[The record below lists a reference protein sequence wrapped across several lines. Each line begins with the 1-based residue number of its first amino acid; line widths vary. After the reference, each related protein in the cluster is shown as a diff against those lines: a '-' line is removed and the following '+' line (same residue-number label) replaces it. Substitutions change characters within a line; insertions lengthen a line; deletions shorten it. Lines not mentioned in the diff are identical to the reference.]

1 MRLHRRSEFGGVT
14 QAPRPSISYGRSR
27 HCPNHR
33 RSAAS
38 AVIAASASATAGPD
52 CRSAIAATRRAAHFA
67 SCSAADL
74 SVATAAELSIRAAA
88 DIAVRAATEFGA
100 APSHVARLTRPY
112 GGAAHPAAIPELL
125 TSVAEFTIA
134 EITIAD
140 TDAIFAGETVAIT
153 EASTAETVVGQA
165 ESYGGVA
172 AAIVVIVRIGSV
184 VVLIGISAISI
195 GAISRCNVR

>member
-74 SVATAAELSIRAAA
+74 SVGTAAELSIRAAA

-100 APSHVARLTRPY
+100 APSHVARLTRPC
-112 GGAAHPAAIPELL
+112 GGEAHPAAIPDLL
-125 TSVAEFTIA
+125 RCGGALQYAEGTIS
-134 EITIAD
+134 D
-140 TDAIFAGETVAIT
+140 
-153 EASTAETVVGQA
+153 
-165 ESYGGVA
+165 
-172 AAIVVIVRIGSV
+172 
-184 VVLIGISAISI
+184 SI
-195 GAISRCNVR
+195 